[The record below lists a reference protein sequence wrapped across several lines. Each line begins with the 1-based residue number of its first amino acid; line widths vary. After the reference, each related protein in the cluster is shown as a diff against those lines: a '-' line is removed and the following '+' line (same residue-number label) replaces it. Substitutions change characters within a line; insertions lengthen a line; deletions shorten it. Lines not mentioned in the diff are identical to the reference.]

1 MKRNTLFYIVVTSV
15 FVFLLWLIL
24 KQGHSLESGRVYSTN
39 ITNESSGIHPIS
51 ITTFFQHFRQNLQHS
66 LAILILQII
75 SIVLIARL
83 LGWLMIKLRQP
94 VVIGEIMA
102 GILLGPSLLGTLF
115 PGFSAFLF
123 PVESFNNLQIL
134 SQIGLIMFMFI
145 IGMELDLAVIRRSA
159 ASAIV
164 ISHASIVFP
173 YFLGVGLAYFLYAN
187 YAPANITFMAFAL
200 FMGIAMSITAFPVL
214 ARIVQERNLTKT
226 ELGALAITCA
236 AVDDVTAW
244 CLLAIVIAI
253 VKAGEMM
260 GAYASILLTVAYIL
274 FMFYL
279 VKPVLAKVA
288 NKYFTRETIHKNIVA
303 LIFAF
308 LLLSS
313 FLTEVIGIHALFG
326 AFLAGVVM
334 PSNSKFRMVFAQKIE
349 DFSLV
354 LLLPLFFVLTG
365 LRTQIGLLNEP
376 HLWMVCFVVILIA
389 IAGKLVGGSFAARFV
404 GQTWKDSLLL
414 GTLMNTR
421 GLMELIVLNIG
432 YELGIL
438 SAEIFAML
446 VLMALTTTLLT
457 GPLIQLIN
465 YIFNHQKEQAKIVP
479 EAIPDYSILIS
490 FGSPE
495 TGKHL
500 VNLASQLNFRNRHA
514 ISITALHLTPS
525 TDFSIREAEIFEK
538 ESFEPIL
545 LKAAEL
551 NINIHTQYKATNDVD
566 REIIQFAN
574 NGHYDLMLVGS
585 SRPLF
590 STDETGGKARYF
602 FEDVNCSVGVLI
614 DKGINGIENVLL
626 IIDNPDDLI
635 LAKLAG
641 RFVDD
646 NSKHLTVL
654 DNNSL
659 IKDDY
664 SIFDTLPENKNSQIS
679 LVSNLQLNRD
689 FINHFKLV
697 IISVTLW
704 NIVRNQ
710 QSEWLNYSPSI
721 LVVNPK
727 AST

>member
-1 MKRNTLFYIVVTSV
+1 
-15 FVFLLWLIL
+15 
-24 KQGHSLESGRVYSTN
+24 
-39 ITNESSGIHPIS
+39 
-51 ITTFFQHFRQNLQHS
+51 
-66 LAILILQII
+66 
-75 SIVLIARL
+75 
-83 LGWLMIKLRQP
+83 
-94 VVIGEIMA
+94 
-102 GILLGPSLLGTLF
+102 
-115 PGFSAFLF
+115 
-123 PVESFNNLQIL
+123 
-134 SQIGLIMFMFI
+134 MFMFI

-173 YFLGVGLAYFLYAN
+173 YFLGVGLAYFLYTN
-187 YAPANITFMAFAL
+187 YAPANITFIAFAL

-253 VKAGEMM
+253 VKAGAMM
-260 GAYASILLTVAYIL
+260 SAYVSILLTVAYIL

-279 VKPVLAKVA
+279 VKPILAKVA

-334 PSNSKFRMVFAQKIE
+334 PSNSRFRMVFAQKIE

-376 HLWMVCFVVILIA
+376 HLWMVCAVVILTA
-389 IAGKLVGGSFAARFV
+389 IAGKLVGGSLAARFV
-404 GQTWKDSLLL
+404 GHPWKDSLLL

-421 GLMELIVLNIG
+421 GLMELVVLNIG

-438 SAEIFAML
+438 SGEIFAML
-446 VLMALTTTLLT
+446 VIMALATTLLT
-457 GPLIQLIN
+457 GPLIQLLN
-465 YIFNHQKEQAKIVP
+465 YIFDHRKEQSGLMQ
-479 EAIPDYSILIS
+479 EAISDFNILIS

-495 TGKHL
+495 TGKRL
-500 VNLASQLNFRNRHA
+500 VNLASHLNFRNRRT

-545 LKAAEL
+545 SKAAEL

-566 REIIQFAN
+566 REIMQIAN

-590 STDETGGKARYF
+590 SSDETGGKARYF

-614 DKGINGIENVLL
+614 DKGIDGIENVLL
-626 IIDNPDDLI
+626 IIESQADLVLARLSGRVVDNT
-635 LAKLAG
+635 
-641 RFVDD
+641 
-646 NSKHLTVL
+646 SKHLTVM
-654 DNNSL
+654 DNFGL
-659 IKDDY
+659 INNNY
-664 SIFDTLPENKNSQIS
+664 SIFDTISENKTGQIS
-679 LVSNLQLNRD
+679 IIACPEITRE
-689 FINHFKLV
+689 FINQFKLV
-697 IISVTLW
+697 IISVNYW
-704 NIVRNQ
+704 NIARNRQ
-710 QSEWLNYSPSI
+710 FDWLNYSPSL
-721 LVVNPK
+721 LVINPK
-727 AST
+727 E

>member
-1 MKRNTLFYIVVTSV
+1 MKKNTLFYIIVTGLLV
-15 FVFLLWLIL
+15 FFLWLIL
-24 KQGHSLESGRVYSTN
+24 GQGHTLESGRVFTKSF
-39 ITNESSGIHPIS
+39 IAESSSSHFPS
-51 ITTFFQHFRQNLQHS
+51 FSNAFQHFKQNLQHS

-75 SIVLIARL
+75 SIVLIARV
-83 LGWLMIKLRQP
+83 LGWFMIKFHQP
-94 VVIGEIMA
+94 VVIGEILA
-102 GILLGPSLLGTLF
+102 GILLGPSLLGTFF
-115 PGFSAFLF
+115 PGFSSFLF
-123 PVESFNNLQIL
+123 PIESFNNLQIL

-145 IGMELDLAVIRRSA
+145 IGMELDLTMIRKSA
-159 ASAIV
+159 ASAVV

-173 YFLGVGLAYFLYAN
+173 YFLGVGLAYFLYKS
-187 YAPANITFMAFAL
+187 YAPSNITFIAFAL

-226 ELGALAITCA
+226 KLGALAITCA

-253 VKAGEMM
+253 AKATAMM
-260 GAYASILLTVAYIL
+260 NALVSILLTVTYIL
-274 FMFYL
+274 FMFYF
-279 VKPVLAKVA
+279 VKPILTKVA
-288 NKYFTRETIHKNIVA
+288 HKYFTRETIHKNIVA

-308 LLLSS
+308 LLLSA

-326 AFLAGVVM
+326 AFMAGVVM
-334 PSNSKFRMVFAQKIE
+334 PSNSKFRLVFVQKIE

-365 LRTQIGLLNEP
+365 LRTQIGLLNDP
-376 HLWMVCFVVILIA
+376 HMWMVCSVVILTA
-389 IAGKLVGGSFAARFV
+389 IVGKFVGGSLAARFV
-404 GQTWKDSLLL
+404 GQPWKDSLLL

-432 YELGIL
+432 FELGIL

-446 VLMALTTTLLT
+446 VIMALATTLLT

-465 YIFNHQKEQAKIVP
+465 YVFNHKKEHFGTLKEI
-479 EAIPDYSILIS
+479 IPDFKILIS

-495 TGKHL
+495 SGKRL
-500 VNLASQLNFRNRHA
+500 VNLASHLNFRNRQN
-514 ISITALHLTPS
+514 SGITALHLTPS

-551 NINIHTQYKATNDVD
+551 NTHIITHYKATNDVD

-574 NGHYDLMLVGS
+574 GGHYDLMLVGS

-590 STDETGGKARYF
+590 SSDETGGKARYF

-614 DKGINGIENVLL
+614 DKGINGIDNVLL
-626 IIDNPDDLI
+626 ILESPTDLI

-641 RFVDD
+641 RIVDD
-646 NSKHLTVL
+646 KSKHLTVL
-654 DNNSL
+654 DQNSL
-659 IKDDY
+659 IKDEHKVFEPNYED
-664 SIFDTLPENKNSQIS
+664 KASQIS
-679 LVSNLQLNRD
+679 VVTNSD
-689 FINHFKLV
+689 IDKEFIDHFKLI
-697 IISVTLW
+697 IISSNFW
-704 NIVRNQ
+704 NKIRTQ
-710 QSEWLNYSPSI
+710 QTKWLNYSPSI
-721 LVVNPK
+721 LVVNSK
-727 AST
+727 Q